1 MATRVVP
8 LESSHQAKKF
18 DCENADLNFF
28 LQATAAQHQRKF
40 LSKTYVLIDDHAP
53 TEVLG
58 FYTLAVRKMI
68 SKLELPP
75 AMAKRLP
82 RDIPGLSLA
91 RLAVDRH
98 VKGKGLGEYLLFDGM
113 NRARRVAAE
122 IGGFAIFVDAKDDNA
137 AAFYRRYGFTPF
149 PDDPLTL
156 LMPFAEI
163 PR

>member
-40 LSKTYVLIDDHAP
+40 LSKTYVLIDDHA
-53 TEVLG
+53 
-58 FYTLAVRKMI
+58 
-68 SKLELPP
+68 
-75 AMAKRLP
+75 
-82 RDIPGLSLA
+82 
-91 RLAVDRH
+91 
-98 VKGKGLGEYLLFDGM
+98 
-113 NRARRVAAE
+113 
-122 IGGFAIFVDAKDDNA
+122 A

-156 LMPFAEI
+156 LIPFAEI